1 MSLYNDTVTLVG
13 SGESYQDDMGAW
25 HYGEPVQ
32 SEVFCNRFSLSL
44 AQNAAALDMGLRD
57 TIQLQVRTIDY
68 AGQDKAIYDG
78 TEYEVSYVSVHGDKT
93 TITIG
98 HKIGD
103 Q

>member
-1 MSLYNDTVTLVG
+1 MSLYNDVITLVSPAG
-13 SGESYQDDMGAW
+13 SHQDAAGRW
-25 HYGEPVQ
+25 HYGEPQ
-32 SEVFCNRFSLSL
+32 KTEVFCNRFSLSL

-57 TIQLQVRTIDY
+57 TIQFQVRTVDY
-68 AGQDKAIYDG
+68 SGQDRAIYEG

-93 TITIG
+93 TITVG